1 MYRTANSQPAED
13 DGKVLEAGLISPGQ
27 YLRFGCVYRETCVF
41 RFVENRE
48 PKTGSGRLLL
58 KQEERNER
66 EVKPSRIDEMVAQ
79 GRWHIQSQTSSV
91 KVRK

>member
-1 MYRTANSQPAED
+1 MYRTVNSQPAED
-13 DGKVLEAGLISPGQ
+13 GGKVLEAGLIPPGR
-27 YLRFGCVYRETCVF
+27 YLRFGCVYGETCVF

-58 KQEERNER
+58 TERNER
-66 EVKPSRIDEMVAQ
+66 EGKPGRMDEMVAQ
-79 GRWHIQSQTSSV
+79 GRWHIQSLTPSV